1 MNIQKEN
8 KMAEKKNF
16 KNVENPAFAFLGD
29 AVNKEVDNNDTEKY
43 RMKIQELEK
52 QLQEKEYKE
61 KETKSKK
68 INLLLYPSVLND
80 FDRIAKKKNVSR
92 NELANLVFREYVKSV
107 EGQNKIH
114 FFDLRKSVVFL

>member
-1 MNIQKEN
+1 
-8 KMAEKKNF
+8 MAEKKNF

-29 AVNKEVDNNDTEKY
+29 AVNKEVDDNDTEKY
-43 RMKIQELEK
+43 ILKIQELEK
-52 QLQEKEYKE
+52 QLQEREYKE

-107 EGQNKIH
+107 EG
-114 FFDLRKSVVFL
+114 

>member
-1 MNIQKEN
+1 MSIQKEN

-68 INLLLYPSVLND
+68 INLLLYPSVLKD
-80 FDRIAKKKNVSR
+80 FDRVAKKKNVSR
-92 NELANLVFREYVKSV
+92 NELANIAFQEYVKS
-107 EGQNKIH
+107 I
-114 FFDLRKSVVFL
+114 DI